1 MFKKYIFAVLAV
13 VLVMQLAIAQTQR
26 DNTTRRE
33 AKESEEVRPE
43 GFGIGL
49 SAGLHKFGG
58 DIQDG
63 GTFPGAET
71 PWKIGGNLHVYLR
84 LGRIGDNFTVIS
96 LMGRVGYHPQEG
108 KYNPN
113 ANTEFSFKDNVMQFS
128 LGLQAALFPKSDIR
142 PFAQVG
148 VGFISFK
155 PEVTTQGLEMLTR
168 YNAFKGTGTSSGAF
182 FGSAGLLYDISESMD
197 IFASFEK
204 TLTFTDNIDEYVS
217 NIKDNWGSV
226 NLGLML
232 YFGREEKKVEEVPP
246 PPVVTDTDGDGLLDT
261 DEQTIYKTDHRN
273 KDTDGDKLIDGDE
286 VKTYKTDPL
295 NKDTDGDRLIDG
307 DEVLTHKTNPLKKDT
322 DGDGCIDGDE
332 VLDMKTNPLK
342 TDTDGDE
349 LSDCD
354 ERNIYK
360 TNPLI
365 VDTDGDGVND
375 GREVKNG
382 TDPLKADVLKVT
394 ESGNIV
400 LEGITF
406 ETNKA
411 IIRPESEETLI
422 KAYNTLKAYPEIK
435 VEIQGHTDDV
445 GKDAA
450 NQKLSDARAK
460 SVMQWLIAKGV
471 SASRMTAKGLGEMQP
486 RVPNTSAEN
495 RAMNRRIEFK
505 LVK

>member
-1 MFKKYIFAVLAV
+1 MLKKYTLTVFAA

-26 DNTTRRE
+26 NTSSTRT
-33 AKESEEVRPE
+33 KSHDEEEIRPE
-43 GFGIGL
+43 GFGLGL

-63 GTFPGAET
+63 NAFPGAET
-71 PWKIGGNLHVYLR
+71 PWKIGGNLHAYLR

-96 LMGRVGYHPQEG
+96 LMGRIGYHPLEG

-113 ANTEFSFKDNVMQFS
+113 AGTEFSFKDNVMQFS
-128 LGLQAALFPKSDIR
+128 LGLQAQLFPKSDIR
-142 PFAQVG
+142 PFVQLG

-155 PEVTTQGLEMLTR
+155 PEVTTQGASMLAR
-168 YNAFKGTGTSSGAF
+168 YNAFKGSGTSSGGFYGA
-182 FGSAGLLYDISESMD
+182 GGLLYDISESMD

-204 TLTFTDNIDEYVS
+204 NITFTDNIDEYVS
-217 NIKDNWGSV
+217 NIKDNWGSI

-232 YFGREEKKVEEVPP
+232 YFGREEKKVEEPP
-246 PPVVTDTDGDGLLDT
+246 KPVVTDTDGDGLLDT
-261 DEQTIYKTDHRN
+261 DEQTIYKTDHKN

-286 VKTYKTDPL
+286 VKTHKTDPL

-349 LSDCD
+349 LTDCD

-394 ESGNIV
+394 ETGNIV

-422 KAYNTLKAYPEIK
+422 KAFNTLKAYPEIK

-450 NQKLSDARAK
+450 NQKLSDARAN
-460 SVMQWLIAKGV
+460 SVMQWLLAKGT
-471 SASRMTAKGLGEMQP
+471 SASRMTAKGFGETQP

-495 RAMNRRIEFK
+495 RSLNRRIEFK
-505 LVK
+505 VVK